1 MTHSLRGLLNDGDR
15 VVSFVGAPVTEAGTR
30 IGFPPLHVH
39 HVHVRKPERSG
50 AMQPPVGRERASHWF
65 ETHGDYSRG
74 DDFGVGARSAAG
86 YATRLPEGHCYV
98 VTSAEQI
105 DLNAEVN
112 DVRVDASG
120 ASELSYYLEAAFTL
134 APDADCK
141 PVSKFWLRRPRSR
154 ELPTDVWERYAA
166 PSTDSVTWWSGKMPS
181 SGRLL
186 HAWLHTHRSRFGG
199 ANHSACPAPT
209 SACEVAQPRS
219 PPLGLQGCCSWPRGR
234 RWSTVPRSA
243 SRLLTASTWRRCATR
258 ASRAQRWRRRRAWS
272 ARTTRRNQTRCEG
285 AAACVAPAPCP
296 LTLCWRAA
304 GVAAR
309 PRERGSCGRRLR
321 PARRLVLPRL
331 VFRCGGCVDGGG
343 LLRRPLP
350 PSPPRHAAAHGAVD
364 VRRLAGRAQLDRN
377 FLPRRSRLAILH
389 RRGQRVLGRDAAR
402 GAL

>member
-1 MTHSLRGLLNDGDR
+1 MFCGDWVHTDIVGKTCEHSGEESLSECEDEGGWTAVEVQRCSRAVSGGDLLRSVRLGPFFSVPGQWRSLMTHSLRGLLNDGDR

-272 ARTTRRNQTRCEG
+272 ARTTRRNQTRCE
-285 AAACVAPAPCP
+285 P
-296 LTLCWRAA
+296 RASRRHL
-304 GVAAR
+304 AR
-309 PRERGSCGRRLR
+309 
-321 PARRLVLPRL
+321 
-331 VFRCGGCVDGGG
+331 
-343 LLRRPLP
+343 
-350 PSPPRHAAAHGAVD
+350 
-364 VRRLAGRAQLDRN
+364 
-377 FLPRRSRLAILH
+377 
-389 RRGQRVLGRDAAR
+389 
-402 GAL
+402 